1 MMRFPLRVKVGL
13 WSAFCAGATMAVAL
27 LGIRYFVSGEM
38 MDGVNEHLTHQAQ
51 LILRNIDRE
60 SAKPGQTL
68 AEIADDV
75 VPANAPNLVVEIYS
89 NDHNLLFRSS
99 TLKGQTL
106 SDGTAEPHEV
116 AFGAKRFLVGTFY
129 HKSVTLALGA
139 PLWAYYTTMRR
150 LDLSITVALPAVI
163 LLSLVG
169 GFLVARRALSPVQI
183 IIATAKRI
191 SAEGLNQRLPVPA
204 ARDEIRMLSE
214 VLNEAFGRLETSYQ
228 QAIHFA
234 SDASHQLKTPIT
246 VMRAGIEM
254 LMKQPGQAPDNLL
267 ELADLLQQTRRL
279 SSLAEGLLL
288 LARADAGRLAVK
300 PQTTDLVQVIEGC
313 IEDAEIL
320 AEPRQLSIE
329 RELPAH
335 LPCFVDA
342 PRLEQALLNLL
353 ENAVKYNRPGGT
365 IRVSAN
371 VAAGGISILV
381 ANTGAPI
388 PSAKMPLI
396 FNRFVRGENE
406 EALAGHG
413 LGLAIARELVRAQ
426 GGELRLVRSDL
437 NGTEFELRLPAPLAL
452 ALG

>member
-1 MMRFPLRVKVGL
+1 
-13 WSAFCAGATMAVAL
+13 
-27 LGIRYFVSGEM
+27 
-38 MDGVNEHLTHQAQ
+38 
-51 LILRNIDRE
+51 
-60 SAKPGQTL
+60 
-68 AEIADDV
+68 
-75 VPANAPNLVVEIYS
+75 
-89 NDHNLLFRSS
+89 
-99 TLKGQTL
+99 
-106 SDGTAEPHEV
+106 
-116 AFGAKRFLVGTFY
+116 
-129 HKSVTLALGA
+129 
-139 PLWAYYTTMRR
+139 
-150 LDLSITVALPAVI
+150 VALPAVI

-254 LMKQPGQAPDNLL
+254 LMKQPGQAPDNLM

-300 PQTTDLVQVIEGC
+300 PQATDLVQVIEGC

-320 AEPRQLSIE
+320 AEPRQLCIE

-342 PRLEQALLNLL
+342 PRFEQALLNLL

-365 IRVSAN
+365 IRVSAS
-371 VAAGGISILV
+371 VAAGGISIVV

-388 PSAKMPLI
+388 PSAKIPLI

-426 GGELRLVRSDL
+426 GGELRLVRSDV

-452 ALG
+452 A